1 MTLFELLF
9 FLLVCLVAGFIAHLI
24 FPAWGWWVGA
34 VPALAL
40 VLVLEFFTFRNLF
53 SDDKNAKRR
62 RESSDE

>member
-9 FLLVCLVAGFIAHLI
+9 FLLVCLVVGFIAHLI

-40 VLVLEFFTFRNLF
+40 LLVLEFFTFRNLF
-53 SDDKNAKRR
+53 SHKNPKSK
-62 RESSDE
+62 RESGDE